1 MEVEEKLEEIKSV
14 IGVLEERVAETSLEE
29 TLEKENL
36 EYEIEDISSEFT
48 VFTVK
53 AGGYTKD
60 GEEKYFAFAGTGAGD
75 SVTIKNWV
83 FERKPNSWVKTIKF
97 LLELNDLETDYH
109 LNNISREKVEQKLCS
124 ISKRK
129 LSKF

>member
-1 MEVEEKLEEIKSV
+1 MKVEEKLEEIKST

-29 TLEKENL
+29 ALEKENL

-53 AGGYTKD
+53 VGEYTKN
-60 GEEKYFAFAGTGAGD
+60 EKKKYFAFAGTGAGD

-83 FERKPNSWVKTIKF
+83 FGKKPNSWVKTIKF
-97 LLELNDLETDYH
+97 LLELNDLKTDYQ

-124 ISKRK
+124 ISKTK